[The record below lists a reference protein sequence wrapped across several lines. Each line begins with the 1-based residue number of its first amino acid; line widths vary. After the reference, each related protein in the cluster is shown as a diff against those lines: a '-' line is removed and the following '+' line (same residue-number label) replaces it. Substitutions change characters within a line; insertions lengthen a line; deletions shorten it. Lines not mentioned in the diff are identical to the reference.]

1 MGYLPINDERNLP
14 QIWHQWSNCSKRQEI
29 QVLRDSLDTFA
40 CTPEAYSSAIPIVT
54 AQLVQNLLSFQFVGN
69 STDGI
74 KGGLHPFVV
83 MDGNAEHRQTN
94 IKVARLYGLLTS
106 GDDTCSLKDLE
117 ALTAMEVRLIPIT
130 YWELVASHITPSP

>member
-1 MGYLPINDERNLP
+1 MMNVTYPRSGISGLIA
-14 QIWHQWSNCSKRQEI
+14 QS

-83 MDGNAEHRQTN
+83 MDGNAEQRQTN

-106 GDDTCSLKDLE
+106 GDDTCSLKHLE
-117 ALTAMEVRLIPIT
+117 ALTAIDKLI
-130 YWELVASHITPSP
+130 SK